1 MNKYY
6 TNMATFINPAGYLK
20 IILGP
25 MTSGKTTELIK
36 EYNRHLAGGFNCC
49 FINHSTDDRY
59 GSGNS
64 KTSTHNKSVVN
75 NTFSCE
81 KLDYLMLDEP
91 ERIDP
96 FDVFFINEGQF
107 FQDLK
112 FYVDYL
118 VNRKNKK
125 VYVCGLDGDFRRE
138 KFGTLLDIIPICDD
152 IIKLKALC
160 IKCKKSEAIFTHRLT
175 NEKEQ
180 TIVGGS
186 ESYCA
191 LCRSCYNGN
200 FYDGAEIV

>member
-1 MNKYY
+1 
-6 TNMATFINPAGYLK
+6 MATFINPAGYLK

-36 EYNRHLAGGFNCC
+36 EYNRHNAGGFKCC

-81 KLDYLMLDEP
+81 KLDYLMLDESQ
-91 ERIDP
+91 RIEP

-107 FQDLK
+107 FSDLK

-160 IKCKKSEAIFTHRLT
+160 IECKKSEALFTYRLT
-175 NEKEQ
+175 NHKEQ
-180 TIVGGS
+180 TVVGGS

-191 LCRSCYNGN
+191 LCRSCYNCH
-200 FYDGAEIV
+200 FYNGLEVV

>member
-1 MNKYY
+1 
-6 TNMATFINPAGYLK
+6 MATFINPAGYLK

-91 ERIDP
+91 QRVDP

-107 FQDLK
+107 FKDLK

-160 IKCKKSEAIFTHRLT
+160 IRCKKNEAIFTHRLT
-175 NEKEQ
+175 SEKEQ

-191 LCRSCYNGN
+191 LCRSCYNNN
-200 FYDGAEIV
+200 FYDGVEIV

>member
-1 MNKYY
+1 
-6 TNMATFINPAGYLK
+6 MATFINPAGYLK

-36 EYNRHLAGGFNCC
+36 EYNRHNAGGFKCC
-49 FINHSTDDRY
+49 FINHSTDNRY
-59 GSGNS
+59 GSGTN
-64 KTSTHNKSVVN
+64 KTSTHNKSVVE
-75 NTFSCE
+75 NTFSCN
-81 KLDYLMLDEP
+81 KLDYLMLDENN
-91 ERIDP
+91 RIDQ

-107 FQDLK
+107 FSDLK

-160 IKCKKSEAIFTHRLT
+160 IECKKSEALFTYRLT
-175 NEKEQ
+175 NDKEQ
-180 TIVGGS
+180 TVVGGS

-191 LCRSCYNGN
+191 LCRSPQ
-200 FYDGAEIV
+200 DIAV

>member
-1 MNKYY
+1 
-6 TNMATFINPAGYLK
+6 MATFINPAGYLK
-20 IILGP
+20 IIPGP

-64 KTSTHNKSVVN
+64 KTSTHNKSVVD

-81 KLDYLMLDEP
+81 KLDYLMLKEE

-107 FQDLK
+107 FSDLQ
-112 FYVDYL
+112 FYVDHL

-125 VYVCGLDGDFRRE
+125 VYVCGLDGDFKRE

-152 IIKLKALC
+152 NVKLKALC
-160 IKCKKSEAIFTHRLT
+160 IKCKKNEAIFTFRLT
-175 NEKEQ
+175 NHTEQ
-180 TIVGGS
+180 TVVGGS

-191 LCRSCYNGN
+191 LCRSCYNN
-200 FYDGAEIV
+200 HYYDGVEIV

>member
-1 MNKYY
+1 
-6 TNMATFINPAGYLK
+6 MATFINPAGYLK

-36 EYNRHLAGGFNCC
+36 EYNRHISGGFKCC
-49 FINHSTDDRY
+49 FINHSTDNRY

-96 FDVFFINEGQF
+96 YDVFFINEGQF
-107 FQDLK
+107 FSDLK

-125 VYVCGLDGDFRRE
+125 IYVCGLDGDFRRE

-160 IKCKKSEAIFTHRLT
+160 IKCKKNEAIFTHRLT
-175 NEKEQ
+175 SEKEQ

-191 LCRSCYNGN
+191 LCRSCYNNN
-200 FYDGAEIV
+200 FYDGVEIV

>member
-1 MNKYY
+1 
-6 TNMATFINPAGYLK
+6 MATFINPAGYLK

-36 EYNRHLAGGFNCC
+36 EYNRHKAGGFKCC
-49 FINHSTDDRY
+49 FINHSADDRY
-59 GSGNS
+59 GSGSN
-64 KTSTHNKSVVN
+64 KTSTHNKSVIK
-75 NTFSCE
+75 NTFSCN
-81 KLDYLMLDEP
+81 KLDYLMLDESQ
-91 ERIDP
+91 RIDP

-107 FQDLK
+107 FSDLK

-160 IKCKKSEAIFTHRLT
+160 IECKKSEALFTYRLT
-175 NEKEQ
+175 NDKEQ
-180 TIVGGS
+180 TVVGGS

-191 LCRSCYNGN
+191 LCRSCYNCH
-200 FYDGAEIV
+200 FYNGLEVV

>member
-1 MNKYY
+1 
-6 TNMATFINPAGYLK
+6 MATFINPAGYLK

-36 EYNRHLAGGFNCC
+36 EYNRHISGGFKCC

-64 KTSTHNKSVVN
+64 KTSTHNKSVVD

-91 ERIDP
+91 QRIDP

-107 FQDLK
+107 FKDLK

-160 IKCKKSEAIFTHRLT
+160 IKCKKNEAIFTHRLT
-175 NEKEQ
+175 SEKEQ

-191 LCRSCYNGN
+191 LCRSCYNIN
-200 FYDGAEIV
+200 FYDAAEIV

>member
-1 MNKYY
+1 
-6 TNMATFINPAGYLK
+6 MATFINPAGYLK

-36 EYNRHLAGGFNCC
+36 EYNRHISGGFKCC
-49 FINHSTDDRY
+49 FINHSTDNRY

-96 FDVFFINEGQF
+96 YDVFFINEGQF
-107 FQDLK
+107 FSDLK

-125 VYVCGLDGDFRRE
+125 IYVCGLDGDFRRE

-175 NEKEQ
+175 SEKEQ

-191 LCRSCYNGN
+191 LCRSCYNNN
-200 FYDGAEIV
+200 FYDGVEIV

>member
-1 MNKYY
+1 
-6 TNMATFINPAGYLK
+6 MATFINPAGYLK

-36 EYNRHLAGGFNCC
+36 EYNRHISGGFKCC
-49 FINHSTDDRY
+49 FINHSTDNRY
-59 GSGNS
+59 GSGTN
-64 KTSTHNKSVVN
+64 KTSTHNKSVVE
-75 NTFSCE
+75 NTFSCN

-107 FQDLK
+107 FSDLK

-160 IKCKKSEAIFTHRLT
+160 IKCKKNEAIFTHRLT
-175 NEKEQ
+175 SEKEQ

-191 LCRSCYNGN
+191 LCRSCYNNN
-200 FYDGAEIV
+200 FYDGVEIV

>member
-1 MNKYY
+1 
-6 TNMATFINPAGYLK
+6 MATFINPAGYLK

-36 EYNRHLAGGFNCC
+36 EYNRHKAGGFKCC
-49 FINHSTDDRY
+49 FINHSTDNRY
-59 GSGNS
+59 GSGTN
-64 KTSTHNKSVVN
+64 KTSTHNKSVVE
-75 NTFSCE
+75 NTFSCN
-81 KLDYLMLDEP
+81 KLDYLMLDENN
-91 ERIDP
+91 RIDQ

-107 FQDLK
+107 FSDLK

-160 IKCKKSEAIFTHRLT
+160 IECKKSEALFTYRLT
-175 NEKEQ
+175 NDKEQ
-180 TIVGGS
+180 TVVGGS

-191 LCRSCYNGN
+191 LCRSCYNCH
-200 FYDGAEIV
+200 FYNGLEVV

>member
-1 MNKYY
+1 
-6 TNMATFINPAGYLK
+6 MATFINPAGYLK

-36 EYNRHLAGGFNCC
+36 EYNRHKAGGFKCC
-49 FINHSTDDRY
+49 FINHSTDNRY
-59 GSGNS
+59 GSGTN
-64 KTSTHNKSVVN
+64 KTSTHNKSVVE
-75 NTFSCE
+75 NTFSCN
-81 KLDYLMLDEP
+81 KLDYLMLDENN
-91 ERIDP
+91 RIDQ

-107 FQDLK
+107 FSDLK

-160 IKCKKSEAIFTHRLT
+160 ITCKKNEAIFTHRLT
-175 NEKEQ
+175 SQKEQ

-191 LCRSCYNGN
+191 LCRSCYNSH
-200 FYDGAEIV
+200 FYNGLDVV

>member
-1 MNKYY
+1 
-6 TNMATFINPAGYLK
+6 MATFINPAGYLK

-81 KLDYLMLDEP
+81 KLDYLMLDEL

-191 LCRSCYNGN
+191 LCRSCYNSN
-200 FYDGAEIV
+200 FYDCAEIV

>member
-1 MNKYY
+1 
-6 TNMATFINPAGYLK
+6 
-20 IILGP
+20 

-36 EYNRHLAGGFNCC
+36 EYNRHLAGGFKCC
-49 FINHSTDDRY
+49 FINHSADDRY
-59 GSGNS
+59 GSGSN
-64 KTSTHNKSVVN
+64 KTSTHNKSVIK
-75 NTFSCE
+75 NTFSCN
-81 KLDYLMLDEP
+81 KLDYLMLDESQ
-91 ERIDP
+91 RIDP

-107 FQDLK
+107 FSDLK

-160 IKCKKSEAIFTHRLT
+160 ITRKKNEAIFTHRLT
-175 NEKEQ
+175 SQKEQ

-191 LCRSCYNGN
+191 LCRSCYNSH
-200 FYDGAEIV
+200 FYNGLDVV

>member
-1 MNKYY
+1 
-6 TNMATFINPAGYLK
+6 MATFINPAGYLK

-36 EYNRHLAGGFNCC
+36 EYNRHIAGGFKCC

-91 ERIDP
+91 ERIEP
-96 FDVFFINEGQF
+96 YDVFFINEGQF
-107 FQDLK
+107 FSDLK

-160 IKCKKSEAIFTHRLT
+160 IKCKKNEAIFTHRLT
-175 NEKEQ
+175 AQKEQ

-191 LCRSCYNGN
+191 LCRSCYNTN
-200 FYDGAEIV
+200 FYDGIEIV

>member
-1 MNKYY
+1 
-6 TNMATFINPAGYLK
+6 MATFINPAGYLK

-36 EYNRHLAGGFNCC
+36 EYNTHISGGFKCC
-49 FINHSTDDRY
+49 FINHSTDNRY
-59 GSGNS
+59 GSGTN
-64 KTSTHNKSVVN
+64 KTSTHNKSVVE
-75 NTFSCE
+75 NTFSCN

-107 FQDLK
+107 FSDLK

-160 IKCKKSEAIFTHRLT
+160 IKCKKNEAIFTHRLT
-175 NEKEQ
+175 SEKEQ

-191 LCRSCYNGN
+191 LCRTCYNSS
-200 FYDGAEIV
+200 FYDGVEIV

>member
-1 MNKYY
+1 
-6 TNMATFINPAGYLK
+6 MATFINPAGYLK

-36 EYNRHLAGGFNCC
+36 EYNRHIAGGFKCC

-81 KLDYLMLDEP
+81 KLDYLMLDET
-91 ERIDP
+91 ERIEP

-107 FQDLK
+107 FSDLK

-175 NEKEQ
+175 AQKEQ

-191 LCRSCYNGN
+191 LCRSCYNTN
-200 FYDGAEIV
+200 FYDGIEIV

>member
-1 MNKYY
+1 
-6 TNMATFINPAGYLK
+6 MATFINPAGYLK

-36 EYNRHLAGGFNCC
+36 EYNRHVAGGFECC

-91 ERIDP
+91 QRIDP

-107 FQDLK
+107 FSDLK
-112 FYVDYL
+112 FNVDYL

-160 IKCKKSEAIFTHRLT
+160 IKCKKNEAIFTFRLT

-191 LCRSCYNGN
+191 LCRSCYNCN
-200 FYDGAEIV
+200 FYDGVEIV

>member
-1 MNKYY
+1 
-6 TNMATFINPAGYLK
+6 MATFINPAGYLK

-36 EYNRHLAGGFNCC
+36 EYNRHNAGGFKCC
-49 FINHSTDDRY
+49 FINHSTDNRY
-59 GSGNS
+59 GSGTN
-64 KTSTHNKSVVN
+64 KTSTHNKSVVE
-75 NTFSCE
+75 NTFSCN
-81 KLDYLMLDEP
+81 KLDYLMLDENN
-91 ERIDP
+91 RIDQ

-107 FQDLK
+107 FSDLK

-160 IKCKKSEAIFTHRLT
+160 IECKKSEALFTYRLT
-175 NEKEQ
+175 NDKEQ
-180 TIVGGS
+180 TVVGGS

-191 LCRSCYNGN
+191 LCRSCYNCH
-200 FYDGAEIV
+200 FYNGLEVV

>member
-1 MNKYY
+1 
-6 TNMATFINPAGYLK
+6 MATFINPAGYLK

-36 EYNRHLAGGFNCC
+36 EYNRHKAGGFKCC
-49 FINHSTDDRY
+49 FINHSTDNRY
-59 GSGNS
+59 GSGTN
-64 KTSTHNKSVVN
+64 KTSTHNKSVVE
-75 NTFSCE
+75 NTFSCN
-81 KLDYLMLDEP
+81 KLDYLMLDENN
-91 ERIDP
+91 RIDQ

-107 FQDLK
+107 FSDLK

-125 VYVCGLDGDFRRE
+125 IYVCGLDGDFRRE

-160 IKCKKSEAIFTHRLT
+160 ITCKKNEAIFTHRLT
-175 NEKEQ
+175 SQKEQ

-191 LCRSCYNGN
+191 LCRSCYNTH
-200 FYDGAEIV
+200 FYDGVEIV

>member
-1 MNKYY
+1 
-6 TNMATFINPAGYLK
+6 MATFINPAGYLK

-36 EYNRHLAGGFNCC
+36 EYNRHIAGGFKCC

-75 NTFSCE
+75 NTFSCD

-107 FQDLK
+107 FSDLK

-160 IKCKKSEAIFTHRLT
+160 IKCKKNEAIFTHRLT
-175 NEKEQ
+175 AQKEQ

-191 LCRSCYNGN
+191 LCRSCYNTN
-200 FYDGAEIV
+200 FYDGIEIV

>member
-1 MNKYY
+1 MD
-6 TNMATFINPAGYLK
+6 TFINPDCYLK
-20 IILGP
+20 IILGT

-36 EYNRHLAGGFNCC
+36 EYNRHKAGGFKCC
-49 FINHSTDDRY
+49 FINHSTDNRY
-59 GSGNS
+59 GSGTN
-64 KTSTHNKSVVN
+64 KTSTHNKSVVE
-75 NTFSCE
+75 NTFSCN
-81 KLDYLMLDEP
+81 KLDYLMLDENN
-91 ERIDP
+91 RIDQ

-107 FQDLK
+107 FSDLK

-125 VYVCGLDGDFRRE
+125 IYVCGLDGDFRRE

-160 IKCKKSEAIFTHRLT
+160 ITCKKNEAIFTHRLT
-175 NEKEQ
+175 SQKEQ

-191 LCRSCYNGN
+191 LCRSCYNSH
-200 FYDGAEIV
+200 FYNGLDVV

>member
-1 MNKYY
+1 
-6 TNMATFINPAGYLK
+6 MATFINPAGYLK

-36 EYNRHLAGGFNCC
+36 EYNRHVAGGFKCC

-75 NTFSCE
+75 NTFSCD

-91 ERIDP
+91 QRIDP

-107 FQDLK
+107 FSDLK

-160 IKCKKSEAIFTHRLT
+160 IECKKSEALFTYRLT
-175 NEKEQ
+175 NDKEQ
-180 TIVGGS
+180 TVVGGS

-191 LCRSCYNGN
+191 LCRSCYNCH
-200 FYDGAEIV
+200 FYNGLEVV

>member
-1 MNKYY
+1 
-6 TNMATFINPAGYLK
+6 MATFINPAGYLK

-91 ERIDP
+91 ERMDP

-160 IKCKKSEAIFTHRLT
+160 IKCKKNEAIFTFRLT

-191 LCRSCYNGN
+191 LCRSCYNSN
-200 FYDGAEIV
+200 FYDGVEIV

>member
-1 MNKYY
+1 
-6 TNMATFINPAGYLK
+6 MATFINPAGYLK

-36 EYNRHLAGGFNCC
+36 EYNRHVAGGFKCC
-49 FINHSTDDRY
+49 FINHSTDNRY

-75 NTFSCE
+75 NTFSCD

-91 ERIDP
+91 QRIDP
-96 FDVFFINEGQF
+96 YDVFFINEGQF
-107 FQDLK
+107 FSDLK

-160 IKCKKSEAIFTHRLT
+160 IECKKSEALFTYRLT
-175 NEKEQ
+175 NDKEQ
-180 TIVGGS
+180 TVVGGS

-191 LCRSCYNGN
+191 LCRSCYNSH
-200 FYDGAEIV
+200 FYNGLEVV

>member
-1 MNKYY
+1 
-6 TNMATFINPAGYLK
+6 
-20 IILGP
+20 
-25 MTSGKTTELIK
+25 
-36 EYNRHLAGGFNCC
+36 
-49 FINHSTDDRY
+49 
-59 GSGNS
+59 
-64 KTSTHNKSVVN
+64 
-75 NTFSCE
+75 
-81 KLDYLMLDEP
+81 MLDEH

-107 FQDLK
+107 FSDLK

-160 IKCKKSEAIFTHRLT
+160 IERKKSEAIFTYRLT
-175 NEKEQ
+175 NHKEQ
-180 TIVGGS
+180 TVVGGS

-191 LCRSCYNGN
+191 LCRSCYNSN
-200 FYDGAEIV
+200 FKMALEVV

>member
-1 MNKYY
+1 
-6 TNMATFINPAGYLK
+6 MATFINPAGYLK

-36 EYNRHLAGGFNCC
+36 EYNRHVAGGFNCC

-64 KTSTHNKSVVN
+64 KTSTHNKSVVT

-107 FQDLK
+107 FSDLK

-191 LCRSCYNGN
+191 LCRSCYNSS
-200 FYDGAEIV
+200 FYDGVEIV

>member
-1 MNKYY
+1 
-6 TNMATFINPAGYLK
+6 MATFINPAGYLK

-36 EYNRHLAGGFNCC
+36 EYNRHIAGGFKCC

-91 ERIDP
+91 ERIEP
-96 FDVFFINEGQF
+96 YDVFFINEGQF
-107 FQDLK
+107 FSDLK

-160 IKCKKSEAIFTHRLT
+160 IKCKKNEAIFTHRLT
-175 NEKEQ
+175 AHKEQ

-191 LCRSCYNGN
+191 LCRSCYNTN
-200 FYDGAEIV
+200 FYDGLEVV

>member
-1 MNKYY
+1 
-6 TNMATFINPAGYLK
+6 MATFINPAGYLK

-36 EYNRHLAGGFNCC
+36 EYNRHVAGGFKCC

-91 ERIDP
+91 ERIEP
-96 FDVFFINEGQF
+96 YDVFFINEGQF
-107 FQDLK
+107 FSDLK

-160 IKCKKSEAIFTHRLT
+160 IKCKKNEALFTHRLT

-191 LCRSCYNGN
+191 LCRSCYNSN

>member
-1 MNKYY
+1 
-6 TNMATFINPAGYLK
+6 MATFINPAGYLK

-36 EYNRHLAGGFNCC
+36 EYNRHISGGFKCC
-49 FINHSTDDRY
+49 FINQSTDNRY

-91 ERIDP
+91 QRIDP

-107 FQDLK
+107 FSDLK

-160 IKCKKSEAIFTHRLT
+160 IECKKSEALFTYRLT
-175 NEKEQ
+175 NDKEQ
-180 TIVGGS
+180 TVVGGS

-191 LCRSCYNGN
+191 LCRSCYNCH
-200 FYDGAEIV
+200 FYNGLEVV

>member
-1 MNKYY
+1 
-6 TNMATFINPAGYLK
+6 MATFINPAGYLK

-36 EYNRHLAGGFNCC
+36 EYNRHIAGGFKCC

-75 NTFSCE
+75 NTFSCD

-91 ERIDP
+91 QRIDP

-107 FQDLK
+107 FSDLK

-160 IKCKKSEAIFTHRLT
+160 IKCKKNEAIFTHRLT
-175 NEKEQ
+175 AQKEQ

-191 LCRSCYNGN
+191 LCRSCYNTN
-200 FYDGAEIV
+200 FYDGIEIV

>member
-1 MNKYY
+1 
-6 TNMATFINPAGYLK
+6 MATFINPAGYLK

-36 EYNRHLAGGFNCC
+36 EYNRHIAGGFKCC

-91 ERIDP
+91 ERIEP
-96 FDVFFINEGQF
+96 YDVFFINEGQF
-107 FQDLK
+107 FSDLK

-160 IKCKKSEAIFTHRLT
+160 IRCKKNEAIFTHRLT
-175 NEKEQ
+175 AQKEQ

-191 LCRSCYNGN
+191 LCRSCYNTN
-200 FYDGAEIV
+200 FYDGIEIV

>member
-1 MNKYY
+1 
-6 TNMATFINPAGYLK
+6 MATFINPAGYLK

-81 KLDYLMLDEP
+81 KLDYLMLDEH
-91 ERIDP
+91 ERIEP
-96 FDVFFINEGQF
+96 YDVFFINEGQF
-107 FQDLK
+107 FSDLK

-160 IKCKKSEAIFTHRLT
+160 IRCKKNEAIFTHRLT
-175 NEKEQ
+175 SEKEQ

-191 LCRSCYNGN
+191 LCRSCYNNN
-200 FYDGAEIV
+200 FYDGVEIV

>member
-1 MNKYY
+1 
-6 TNMATFINPAGYLK
+6 MATFINPAGYLK

-36 EYNRHLAGGFNCC
+36 EYNRHKAGGFKCC
-49 FINHSTDDRY
+49 FINHSTDNRY
-59 GSGNS
+59 GSGTN
-64 KTSTHNKSVVN
+64 KTSTHNKSVVE
-75 NTFSCE
+75 NTFSFN
-81 KLDYLMLDEP
+81 KLDYLMLDENN
-91 ERIDP
+91 RIDQ

-107 FQDLK
+107 FSDLK

-125 VYVCGLDGDFRRE
+125 IYVCGLDGDFRRE

-160 IKCKKSEAIFTHRLT
+160 ITCKKNEAIFTHRLT
-175 NEKEQ
+175 SQKEQ

-191 LCRSCYNGN
+191 LCRSCYNSH
-200 FYDGAEIV
+200 FYNGLDVV